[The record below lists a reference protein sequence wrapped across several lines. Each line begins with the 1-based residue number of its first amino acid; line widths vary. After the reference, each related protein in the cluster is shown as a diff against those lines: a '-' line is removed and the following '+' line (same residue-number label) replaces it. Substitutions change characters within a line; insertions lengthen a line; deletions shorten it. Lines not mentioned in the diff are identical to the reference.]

1 MCKMARVMQDT
12 IRQKKREV
20 LRASTS
26 ISMSFDDRAG
36 YKLVLFRAS
45 LVGSPHAASQGAS
58 AAERPAASQE
68 PAAASPLKIASEG
81 LLGCIQCLRGSTLED
96 FADDYAERAGREI
109 MSLLTRFCTPLG
121 DTFDDALYEHIRVNV
136 RSMCADGALQ
146 KVAQLLRVSSFPNV
160 VLIQRDPAHFIRIAC
175 KEPLVRTGRF
185 EEQHARLFTNKRA
198 LLKSVQFSDSLQ
210 ARLEACQRVV
220 LRNGGQQGGGVQ
232 HIMRHFSFAPHR
244 FESWTGPRRKYAC
257 CLHAV
262 ALLLCDLAGDNR
274 RPAHERREAEAA
286 LASMTPQNML
296 EVGLAGDFGEICM
309 RRLGMHRIKSTLT
322 LHQMHSHCGV
332 RLPIM
337 SLGSSG
343 SSTRQ
348 TATPRKLVRASTT
361 SRRHCAQCSRMG
373 MFFAHQQ
380 GIQLHRGIR
389 QERHHHQGMPP
400 HRGIRMERKDHQGFQ
415 VHRWIQLNRRRSGPH
430 P

>member
-26 ISMSFDDRAG
+26 ISVSFDDRAG

-244 FESWTGPRRKYAC
+244 FESWTGPGGNTP
-257 CLHAV
+257 V
-262 ALLLCDLAGDNR
+262 A
-274 RPAHERREAEAA
+274 
-286 LASMTPQNML
+286 
-296 EVGLAGDFGEICM
+296 CM
-309 RRLGMHRIKSTLT
+309 RWRCSCATWPATTDAPPMSAARLR
-322 LHQMHSHCGV
+322 Q
-332 RLPIM
+332 RLP
-337 SLGSSG
+337 
-343 SSTRQ
+343 
-348 TATPRKLVRASTT
+348 A
-361 SRRHCAQCSRMG
+361 
-373 MFFAHQQ
+373 
-380 GIQLHRGIR
+380 
-389 QERHHHQGMPP
+389 
-400 HRGIRMERKDHQGFQ
+400 
-415 VHRWIQLNRRRSGPH
+415 
-430 P
+430 